1 VIKEIFDEMEKKF
14 AADMSMTVGTIKTG
28 AAKTVRR
35 GQAIFIRPEEWVKFR
50 RKHEKREAD
59 SANP

>member
-1 VIKEIFDEMEKKF
+1 VIKELFDEIEKRF
-14 AADMSMTVGTIKTG
+14 SADMSMTAGTFRTG
-28 AAKTVRR
+28 AAKTVKR